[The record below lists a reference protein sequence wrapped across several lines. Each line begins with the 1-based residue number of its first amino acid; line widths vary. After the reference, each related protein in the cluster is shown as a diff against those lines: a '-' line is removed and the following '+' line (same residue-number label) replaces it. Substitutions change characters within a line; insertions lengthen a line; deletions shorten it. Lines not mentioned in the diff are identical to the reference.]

1 MALEYLTHV
10 TRRRSVVFLVS
21 DFLSKNFERALRVA
35 SRRHDLVAIHVSD
48 PRETDLPNVGYIEFE
63 DAETGERL
71 IMDTRDPQVREDFAA
86 TVREEDAKREKLFKS
101 ISVDSIDISTDRPY
115 VQSLIHFFRL
125 RARRFR

>member
-1 MALEYLTHV
+1 MKS
-10 TRRRSVVFLVS
+10 RP
-21 DFLSKNFERALRVA
+21 LSSGDGAGLH
-35 SRRHDLVAIHVSD
+35 SSI
-48 PRETDLPNVGYIEFE
+48 PNVGYIEFE

-86 TVREEDAKREKLFKS
+86 TVREEDADRHEDVGSGKREKLFKS

-125 RARRFR
+125 SKRSGPADAARGVLFAGTTHQTGSRLPSR